1 MKLDF
6 WNNPI
11 IVSAFRVRY
20 RRGGFTSGL
29 APYLIGLTALGAGLE
44 YYQDKLTVP
53 WTSIYYPVLMGFQFL
68 MSGVMASAATAGS
81 MRAEV
86 MNRTLDFQRIATLTP
101 RQILVGKLLGEPAIA
116 YLFSMSTF
124 PLAMWCFLA
133 GGVDF
138 EVMILMYVNLATT
151 LLLCGATGLI
161 GRLELPA
168 GQPMGLFLSVWA
180 IGMPIPLFVGL
191 AQHSPWG
198 IAIPLFGVDIPYSL
212 LLPPVQLLMTFVCF
226 RIMERQLISPM
237 NPLLSK
243 PMTYVIGAGMD
254 LVVAA
259 LIFGLSQGALKRGLP
274 PAPPEFALGI
284 FWFAHFIVSFLLI
297 MGMTSWRQSIYSWI
311 WRFRRRRP
319 YLVDLWL
326 GDRSVNILAVA
337 TFAALGLVSL
347 VAFVIV
353 PAIWMDGWDDVKTAM
368 PNMIALSLT
377 CTVLILTWGTI
388 HQWFVLIGGRSA
400 SPFALV
406 LFIVAMTV
414 PWLGALKKETEWIE
428 SFSPGVHF
436 AYWLGAPSRPAFS
449 YLIVVGLYFVTFLL
463 FFRLIRRRLR
473 QMEALVD
480 YKLRVMGV
488 LVAGPKKQL
497 QPEKLSKNT

>member
-191 AQHSPWG
+191 AQHNPW
-198 IAIPLFGVDIPYSL
+198 
-212 LLPPVQLLMTFVCF
+212 
-226 RIMERQLISPM
+226 
-237 NPLLSK
+237 
-243 PMTYVIGAGMD
+243 
-254 LVVAA
+254 
-259 LIFGLSQGALKRGLP
+259 
-274 PAPPEFALGI
+274 
-284 FWFAHFIVSFLLI
+284 
-297 MGMTSWRQSIYSWI
+297 
-311 WRFRRRRP
+311 
-319 YLVDLWL
+319 
-326 GDRSVNILAVA
+326 
-337 TFAALGLVSL
+337 
-347 VAFVIV
+347 
-353 PAIWMDGWDDVKTAM
+353 
-368 PNMIALSLT
+368 
-377 CTVLILTWGTI
+377 
-388 HQWFVLIGGRSA
+388 
-400 SPFALV
+400 
-406 LFIVAMTV
+406 
-414 PWLGALKKETEWIE
+414 
-428 SFSPGVHF
+428 
-436 AYWLGAPSRPAFS
+436 
-449 YLIVVGLYFVTFLL
+449 
-463 FFRLIRRRLR
+463 
-473 QMEALVD
+473 
-480 YKLRVMGV
+480 
-488 LVAGPKKQL
+488 
-497 QPEKLSKNT
+497 